1 LKSDGALDQ
10 LREMTMATKSRILSS
25 VVLTAATL
33 VIVPLSSDEA
43 SARGGSGGARSSS
56 AMRSSP
62 AVVSRARTVTTSV
75 HKLSTTSTSHRKL
88 TATPVG
94 AKKKSN
100 QMALQAKKLR
110 EVEPGKGEPGK
121 EHGGSKIDKQHPE
134 KKKHPRFHPIYPVG
148 IGAVPAPVAVDPP
161 GCVYERQVQKLPGGG
176 VQRVIVKIC
185 PDA

>member
-1 LKSDGALDQ
+1 
-10 LREMTMATKSRILSS
+10 MATKSRILSS

-94 AKKKSN
+94 AKKKS
-100 QMALQAKKLR
+100 MALQAKKLR